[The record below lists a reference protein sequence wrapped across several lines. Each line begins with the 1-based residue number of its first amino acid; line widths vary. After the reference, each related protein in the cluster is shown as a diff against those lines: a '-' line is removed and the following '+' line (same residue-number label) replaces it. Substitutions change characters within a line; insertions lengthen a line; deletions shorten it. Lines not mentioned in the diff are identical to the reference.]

1 MYLMHTPSWQLMNR
15 LQGDLDRLFDLSP
28 RRTTEGG
35 DFTPVVDILEE
46 EDHYLL
52 RADLPGVEPKD
63 IEIHVEDGV
72 LTIRGERKTE
82 TPVEGTHLLRTER
95 TQGGFLRRFTLPDSV
110 DGQQVS
116 ARSQLGVL
124 EVVIPK
130 QPKAVARK
138 IPVLS

>member
-1 MYLMHTPSWQLMNR
+1 MYLMHTPPWQLLNR
-15 LQGDLDRLFDLSP
+15 LQGNLDRLSDLTAQ
-28 RRTTEGG
+28 RAAEAGG
-35 DFTPVVDILEE
+35 FTPAVDIHEE
-46 EDHYLL
+46 ENHYLL

-63 IEIHVEDGV
+63 IEINVEDGV

-82 TPVEGTHLLRTER
+82 ARTESGGYSRTER
-95 TQGGFLRRFTLPDSV
+95 TQGAFLRRFTLPDSV
-110 DGQQVS
+110 DDAQVS

-130 QPKAVARK
+130 QPKVVARK